1 VAIGYWNHKEIYLW
15 SLTVVRTL
23 RFVCQ
28 TQKTGWPSYV
38 LITERTVRSRRGID
52 ELAVNFKSLGWGYMI
67 STTSNKHITDF
78 ADRSAA
84 ACTVLYIPVPDREIF
99 KDIASRYFT
108 LRGFRSDIWR
118 KLSNDLIT
126 YLRRRFLQRGWKKRH
141 ALNDFRSSGG
151 VSRELTDSCYNSSSV
166 MNCIHT
172 SYYPLLTP
180 VRNPSIKYF
189 SQISLPIHIPGDD
202 VAEAESVERETLL
215 KDIFCWFSKE
225 LHTWHSWTALLTLMP
240 LSSSNSRKSP
250 HHPSQNHTQYSDC
263 DSQNTNDNIDYV
275 VRWETCFWI
284 LLISKAEGF
293 WRDGVVGHDYTLI
306 KSD

>member
-202 VAEAESVERETLL
+202 VGWGRVCREGDITEGHFLGLAKNSTLDILEQPYSLWCLSLRRIAVSLHITQARITLNIPISIVRTPMITLTMLSAERPV
-215 KDIFCWFSKE
+215 FGY
-225 LHTWHSWTALLTLMP
+225 
-240 LSSSNSRKSP
+240 
-250 HHPSQNHTQYSDC
+250 Q
-263 DSQNTNDNIDYV
+263 
-275 VRWETCFWI
+275 
-284 LLISKAEGF
+284 LISKAEGF
-293 WRDGVVGHDYTLI
+293 WLDGVVGHDYTLI